1 LHAQAEKRIYLVGS
15 MKIQNEALAFS
26 LARETGAD
34 CQSVARFQDIY
45 AAECGNGHHPNL
57 ALWDCFSKRAEDCL
71 SELQHDCKQIIER
84 DYLALFNLVPCSG
97 IEEEAVGN
105 GARGFF
111 YIEDSLEQFTKGV
124 MALSRGEMW
133 MPRKMMSDLIVRNR
147 KQRYLPG
154 NMDAALTAREIQI
167 LQMVAAGYSNSR
179 TADELFISPHTVK
192 THLYSIYKKIN
203 VPSRVQAALW
213 AVKNL

>member
-1 LHAQAEKRIYLVGS
+1 LDSQAEKRIYLVGS
-15 MKIQNEALAFS
+15 LKVQNEALALS
-26 LARETGAD
+26 LARETGAQ
-34 CQSVARFQDIY
+34 CRTVAGFEDIY
-45 AAECGNGHHPNL
+45 AAEGGNGHHPNL
-57 ALWDCFSKRAEDCL
+57 ALWDCFGKRAEDCV
-71 SELQHDCKQIIER
+71 SELKHDCRQVVER

-111 YIEDSLEQFTKGV
+111 SVDEGLGQFMKGV
-124 MALSRGEMW
+124 FALFNGEMW
-133 MPRKMMSDLIVRNR
+133 IPRKMMSDLLVRNR
-147 KQRYLPG
+147 TQRYMPG
-154 NMDAALTAREIQI
+154 NTDGALTARELQI

-179 TADELFISPHTVK
+179 IADELFISPHTVK